1 MMASSS
7 YQPQAWSKQ
16 VLQRKLES
24 SDRFNS
30 TPLHFKSQTPP
41 PPIYKKPDFIISI
54 IKAIAAFSSY
64 VSSHHFSH
72 LGASE
77 GNLTFQSPDSML
89 LDTICLSC
97 VCLILPL
104 CSIIYSVKCYTLYVK
119 DKLYFPLSRFVG
131 VDFFC
136 DSAMPFVQAF
146 SGGTQGCQPLT
157 LELNIC

>member
-7 YQPQAWSKQ
+7 YQPQAQSKQ

-24 SDRFNS
+24 
-30 TPLHFKSQTPP
+30 TPLHFKSQTP

-77 GNLTFQSPDSML
+77 GNLTFQSPDSVL

-119 DKLYFPLSRFVG
+119 DKLYFPLSRFVE